1 MLLQSTHPRACRIYT
16 FIVLTQP
23 MPTNFTS
30 LDLFV
35 WHEEGMLELTPKFQR
50 RSVWSPAAR
59 SFFIDSL
66 LRGYP
71 VPPLHIRML
80 PSALAQRPKR
90 EVIDG
95 QQRLRTIFDFMQ
107 NKIRLGRN
115 LHADWASKSFEQL
128 TDEQRERLKLSQF
141 HVYQYQAIDD
151 ETVLEIFARLNTYSV
166 RLNKQELRNG
176 KYFGE
181 FKHLVYNLSRDYLS
195 FWRTNHVFGE
205 SAIARML
212 EAEFVSE
219 LLVLQ
224 FDGFQDKKGSLD
236 SYYAGLDEDWP
247 ATPTRLPRGRGALF
261 KPKAWLSSEAAE
273 EHFRSTFDHMTEQVG
288 DLVPSTPFRR
298 VPLLYTLFSVYYH
311 LMYGLPGQGSPI
323 RRRVPTA
330 SEVLSI
336 RAAIGECA
344 VAYDVDR
351 RDEAVPAWERSF
363 ALASARQTD
372 NIGPRQIRFE
382 EFWRR
387 AGVR

>member
-1 MLLQSTHPRACRIYT
+1 
-16 FIVLTQP
+16 

-35 WHEEGMLELTPKFQR
+35 WHEEGVLELTPKFQR

-80 PSALAQRPKR
+80 PSASTERPRR

-115 LHADWASKSFEQL
+115 LHADWANKSFDQL
-128 TDEQRERLKLSQF
+128 TDQDRERLKLSQF

-181 FKHLVYNLSRDYLS
+181 FKHLVYNLSRDYLG
-195 FWRTNHVFGE
+195 FWRSNRVFGE

-236 SYYAGLDEDWP
+236 SYYAGLDEEWP
-247 ATPTRLPRGRGALF
+247 ATRTKLPRGRSASF
-261 KPKAWLSSEAAE
+261 SPKAWLDSEAAE
-273 EHFRSTFDHMTEQVG
+273 QRCRSTLDRMTEQVG
-288 DLVPSTPFRR
+288 DLIASTPFRH
-298 VPLLYTLFSVYYH
+298 VPLLYTLYSVYYH
-311 LMYGLPGQGSPI
+311 LMYGLPGQPHPARI
-323 RRRVPTA
+323 RVPTV

-351 RDEAVPAWERSF
+351 RDEAVPVWERNF

-372 NIGPRQIRFE
+372 NIGPRQVRFDE
-382 EFWRR
+382 LWRR